1 MALTRHEIASQDP
14 VASTPKIPASTEN
27 AFASTNSSQFV
38 PRMEVAVAVEAN
50 LPTLQ
55 GVARIATSCRLA
67 SEENQGWETRETGR
81 SGGFGFAKLDLPSKT
96 GGDAVSQPRPHLE
109 YGTAYRQNRPT

>member
-1 MALTRHEIASQDP
+1 
-14 VASTPKIPASTEN
+14 
-27 AFASTNSSQFV
+27 
-38 PRMEVAVAVEAN
+38 MEVAVAVEAN